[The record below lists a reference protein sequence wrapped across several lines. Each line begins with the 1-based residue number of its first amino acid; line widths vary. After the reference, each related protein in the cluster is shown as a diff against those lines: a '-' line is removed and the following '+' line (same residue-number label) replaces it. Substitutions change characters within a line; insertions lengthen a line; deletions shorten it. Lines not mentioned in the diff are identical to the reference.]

1 MKGWIGSALSV
12 GIIAFAVTIHQ
23 TNLLGELPM
32 VENPVIMTVLAGTIC
47 LVIVLAMQTS
57 EYAVSRQVALW
68 TLSAAV
74 ITLAVVNLNQLA
86 EKRKKIAAIQ
96 AIEKQQAR
104 KAEFKKRKIKKRKA
118 DAGLLP
124 DTPELEKRGPEK
136 VYDRS
141 RFDPLAPKTDKKAR
155 LTNQLTTPDK
165 PLDENWEPSEEQKEL
180 FKKFLKSKG
189 LRYDPE
195 TAYKFPPDKDE
206 NLFTKQP

>member
-1 MKGWIGSALSV
+1 MKGWIGTGLSV
-12 GIIAFAVTIHQ
+12 AIIAFTVTIHQ
-23 TNLLGELPM
+23 THWLGELPM
-32 VENPVIMTVLAGTIC
+32 VENPAIMTVLAGTIC

-74 ITLAVVNLNQLA
+74 ITLAMVNLNQLG
-86 EKRKKIAAIQ
+86 EQRKKIAAKQ
-96 AIEKQQAR
+96 AVEKAQAR
-104 KAEFKKRKIKKRKA
+104 KAEFKKRKRKKRKVE
-118 DAGLLP
+118 AGLLP

-136 VYDRS
+136 VFERS
-141 RFDPLAPKTDKKAR
+141 LLDPLAPKTGKKAR

-165 PLDENWEPSEEQKEL
+165 PLAENWEPSEEQKEL

-195 TAYKFPPDKDE
+195 TAFKFPPDDDD
-206 NLFTKQP
+206 NLFK